1 MPIIET
7 KQLTKVYPGGIKAVD
22 QVDLNVSEGEIFGF
36 LGPNGA
42 GKTSTIMML
51 VTLSQPTAGKAW
63 IDGHDIVKERNVVRQ
78 LFGYVS
84 QDLAIDDQLTG
95 WENLLLQGKLYH
107 LSMTDIRKRGQE
119 VLKMV
124 DLWERRGDLVQ
135 NYSGGMRKRLDIA
148 CGLIHRPRILFLD
161 EPTLGL
167 DIQTRTRIWEYVRNL
182 RDQFKMTIFI
192 TTHYMDEAD
201 KLCDRIA
208 IIDRGTIKAC
218 ESPLTLKHSVGGDLI
233 TIQFEENC
241 QPEPALR
248 SIQALPF
255 VESVK
260 SKGCQ
265 FIVVARD
272 GDTAIPQ
279 IIAKINQAGSNVL
292 SISLKRPSLD
302 DAFLF
307 YTGRELRDE
316 EGGSQ
321 LDFARTRRTLRRS
334 R

>member
-1 MPIIET
+1 MSIIET
-7 KQLTKVYPGGIKAVD
+7 KQLTKVYPGGVRAVD
-22 QVDLNVSEGEIFGF
+22 RVDLTVEQGEIFGF

-51 VTLSQPTAGKAW
+51 VTLSQPTEGSGW
-63 IDGHDIVKERNVVRQ
+63 IDGHNIVKERYIVRQ

-84 QDLAIDDQLTG
+84 QDLAVDDQLTG
-95 WENLLLQGKLYH
+95 WENLILQGKLYH
-107 LSMTDIRKRGQE
+107 MSMAEIQKRGRE
-119 VLKMV
+119 VLEMV

-135 NYSGGMRKRLDIA
+135 HYSGGMRKRLDIA

-167 DIQTRTRIWEYVRNL
+167 DIQTRSKIWEYVRNL

-208 IIDRGTIKAC
+208 IIDHGIIKAC
-218 ESPLTLKHSVGGDLI
+218 ESPLALKHSVGGDLI

-241 QPEPALR
+241 QPEPALTA
-248 SIQALPF
+248 IQTLPF

-260 SKGCQ
+260 NKGCQ
-265 FIVVARD
+265 FVVVAKD

-279 IIAKINQAGSNVL
+279 IISKVNETGASVL